1 LNRILVSLATLLVL
15 QTAVFGRTVTKITVD
30 RNPDFVA
37 VNSTTNTIY
46 SSNSGAGTVT
56 VIDGATNRRT
66 ATISVGGLPQGI
78 AVNSA
83 TNQIYVALFS
93 GTASTVSVIDGVT
106 NTVVSSIPVSGAT
119 YVAANAATNRIYVS
133 DSDNTVRVIDG
144 ASNTVTAT
152 ISLGSGLEELAIDAT
167 RNLIYVSVVG
177 APPTIGVIDGAT
189 NSIVNTITVSQ
200 AQFLPGLAVD
210 SSLNQIYASDSQKMK
225 LFVIDGSTGDVT
237 ATIALPGAGNPKY
250 VAVGTGHQ
258 VLVAD
263 ANVGRGGI
271 FFING
276 SAKTLIGSL
285 GLQYSPWGLAVN
297 NVTREIYAALSA
309 GTFVAAI
316 AP

>member
-1 LNRILVSLATLLVL
+1 LNRLLVSLATLLIL
-15 QTAVFGRTVTKITVD
+15 QAAVFGRTVTKITVD

-37 VNSTTNTIY
+37 VNPTTNMIY
-46 SSNSGAGTVT
+46 SSNSSAGTVS
-56 VIDGATNRRT
+56 VISGATNRRS
-66 ATISVGGLPQGI
+66 ATVPVGGFPQGI

-93 GTASTVSVIDGVT
+93 GTDSTVSVIDGNT
-106 NTVVSSIPVSGAT
+106 NTVVTSIPVSGAE
-119 YVAANAATNRIYVS
+119 YVATNATTNRIYVS

-144 ASNTVTAT
+144 ASNSVIAT
-152 ISLGSGLEELAIDAT
+152 ISFSSVLEELAVDPV
-167 RNLIYVSVVG
+167 RNLIYVSMVG
-177 APPTIGVIDGAT
+177 APPTVEVVDGAT

-200 AQFLPGLAVD
+200 AGFLPGLAVD
-210 SSLNQIYASDSQKMK
+210 SPLNQIYASDSQKMK

-237 ATIALPGAGNPKY
+237 ATIALTGAGNPKY

-263 ANVGRGGI
+263 ATIGRGGI

-276 SAKTLIGSL
+276 NTKTLTGSL
-285 GLQYSPWGLAVN
+285 GLQYTPWGLAVN
-297 NVTREIYAALSA
+297 NLTREIYAALSNGA
-309 GTFVAAI
+309 FVAAI